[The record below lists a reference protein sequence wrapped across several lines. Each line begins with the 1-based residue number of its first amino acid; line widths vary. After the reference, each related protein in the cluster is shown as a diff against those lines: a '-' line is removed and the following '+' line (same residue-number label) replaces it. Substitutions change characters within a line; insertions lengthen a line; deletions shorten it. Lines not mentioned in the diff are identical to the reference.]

1 VTVGAS
7 AVIGFVAAIVCNFAA
22 HYRSKSALDDTLDVF
37 PCHGVGGMVGMV
49 LTAVFAEKVGL
60 LSGETATFVHH
71 LIALV
76 GVSAFV
82 LMGSYLLYMLSHA
95 IIPMRVTHDEEFTG
109 LDLSQHGE
117 SFGSPVSVT
126 AYDAP
131 AMRKAA

>member
-1 VTVGAS
+1 
-7 AVIGFVAAIVCNFAA
+7 
-22 HYRSKSALDDTLDVF
+22 
-37 PCHGVGGMVGMV
+37 
-49 LTAVFAEKVGL
+49 
-60 LSGETATFVHH
+60 
-71 LIALV
+71 
-76 GVSAFV
+76 
-82 LMGSYLLYMLSHA
+82 MLSHA